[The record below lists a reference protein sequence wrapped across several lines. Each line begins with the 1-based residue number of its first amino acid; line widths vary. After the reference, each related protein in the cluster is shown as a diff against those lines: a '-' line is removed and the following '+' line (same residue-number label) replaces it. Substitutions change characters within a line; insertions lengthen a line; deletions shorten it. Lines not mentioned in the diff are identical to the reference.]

1 MSFFYSLFRMKKDG
15 TGAEAK
21 LPITFHEDH
30 ITLADDID
38 ITNDLGVGN
47 DLDVTGA
54 ASVGETL
61 EVTGNTTLA
70 GTLGVTGATTVDDLT
85 ATGTITLAGI
95 TISSNDGTPEAAVTG
110 NAKGDLCMDTAT
122 GNWYTFKGTPT
133 ENTGWKLVTVA
144 A

>member
-21 LPITFHEDH
+21 LPITFHED
-30 ITLADDID
+30 
-38 ITNDLGVGN
+38 
-47 DLDVTGA
+47 
-54 ASVGETL
+54 L
-61 EVTGNTTLA
+61 EVTGNTTLT

-85 ATGTITLAGI
+85 ATGTIILAGI
-95 TISSNDGTPEAAVTG
+95 TISSNAGTPEAAVTG

-122 GNWYTFKGTPT
+122 GNRYTFKGTPT

-144 A
+144 E